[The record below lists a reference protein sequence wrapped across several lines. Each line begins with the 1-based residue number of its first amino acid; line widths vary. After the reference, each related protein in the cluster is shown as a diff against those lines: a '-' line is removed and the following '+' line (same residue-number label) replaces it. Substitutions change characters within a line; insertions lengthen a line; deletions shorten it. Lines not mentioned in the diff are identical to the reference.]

1 MLPRT
6 LLTPARAAT
15 RLTVC
20 LVPHIAKCRYNS
32 TEVTATVIKYSQ
44 HGRPQDVLK
53 VEKVKIPTTLK
64 ENEVFIKMEAA
75 PINPADLNIIEGA
88 YGAPPPTLPAVA
100 GIEGVGSVAAVG
112 SGVKN
117 LKPNDRVIPAGSSFG
132 TWRSHAVT
140 TEDQLVKVP
149 SDIPI
154 HYAASLSVNLS
165 TAHRLLNDFGD
176 LKAGDVIIQNG
187 ANSVVGTAI
196 IQLAKLKGIHT
207 INIVRQGPHTE
218 ATITNLKNL
227 GADLVCTHDYM
238 RTPHFRDTIKELKK
252 PKVAFNCV
260 GGDSATELARHLGD
274 GGILVTYGGMSR
286 RPITIPTSLLI
297 FNNIQ
302 LRGFWL
308 TKWIQEHTPQE
319 RAKVIE
325 ELSELVRSGK
335 LKVLLEGHK
344 LSDFEFA
351 LKRNSEAHRHRKVIL
366 ELMH

>member
-1 MLPRT
+1 
-6 LLTPARAAT
+6 
-15 RLTVC
+15 
-20 LVPHIAKCRYNS
+20 
-32 TEVTATVIKYSQ
+32 
-44 HGRPQDVLK
+44 VLK

-64 ENEVFIKMEAA
+64 DNEVFIKMEAA
-75 PINPADLNIIEGA
+75 PINPADLNIVEGT
-88 YGAPPPTLPAVA
+88 YGAAPPGLPAVA
-100 GIEGVGSVAAVG
+100 GIEGVGSIAAVG

-117 LKPNDRVIPAGSSFG
+117 LKPNDRVIPIGPWFG

-140 TEDQLVKVP
+140 TEDKLMKVP
-149 SDIPI
+149 NDIPI

-165 TAHRLLNDFGD
+165 TAYRLINDFGN

-207 INIVRQGPHTE
+207 INIVRQGPNTDN
-218 ATITNLKNL
+218 TITNLKNL
-227 GADLVCTHDYM
+227 GADLVCTHDYL
-238 RTPHFRDTIKELKK
+238 RTPHFKDTIKELKK

-260 GGDSATELARHLGD
+260 GGDSATELARNLAP
-274 GGILVTYGGMSR
+274 GGILVTYGGMSK

-297 FNNIQ
+297 FNDIQ

-308 TKWIQEHTPQE
+308 TKWVQEHSQEE
-319 RAKVIE
+319 RAKAIE
-325 ELSELVRSGK
+325 ELSDLVRQGK
-335 LKVLLEGHK
+335 LKLLLEGHK

-351 LKRNSEAHRHRKVIL
+351 LKRNGEAHRHRKVIL